1 MTATV
6 GAGHL
11 DLADGTSLLVR
22 PILASDAD
30 RLLRFHHRLSDETT
44 YLRFFSVHPELRP
57 EEVDRFTHVDHQN
70 REAVVAL
77 DDGEIVAVARFDRL
91 GDGTLAEAAFVVADE
106 YQGRGVGSGLLQ
118 ELIRLARVLGV
129 RQFVAE
135 TLPHN
140 QKMLT
145 VFRHAG
151 LPVRTQFVDGT
162 VHVTIE
168 LLDEKVS

>member
-1 MTATV
+1 MPTGSCGSTTACPT
-6 GAGHL
+6 
-11 DLADGTSLLVR
+11 R
-22 PILASDAD
+22 
-30 RLLRFHHRLSDETT
+30 TT
-44 YLRFFSVHPELRP
+44 YLPLLLGPPRAAAGGGRS
-57 EEVDRFTHVDHQN
+57 FTHVDHQN

-91 GDGTLAEAAFVVADE
+91 GDGTLAERAFVVADE

-129 RQFVAE
+129 RSFVAE

-145 VFRHAG
+145 G
-151 LPVRTQFVDGT
+151 LPPRPASPSGPSSSTAPST
-162 VHVTIE
+162 
-168 LLDEKVS
+168 